1 MNQNGTGALCRW
13 VKCWILEKLYACT
26 WFRLIVWDSFV
37 FLKAMLV
44 NFKKVHGIIHAYTA
58 EI

>member
-1 MNQNGTGALCRW
+1 
-13 VKCWILEKLYACT
+13 
-26 WFRLIVWDSFV
+26 
-37 FLKAMLV
+37 MLV